1 MLRKSKNV
9 CFQNLIVEN
18 VKFSVK
24 MEVSA
29 VSNLIL
35 KACRPGTDQIHCIDQ
50 FGTFLLSNKLS
61 EFLVNFSITRTAA
74 DGDLRILVKD
84 LVSVPDRTVGVIGT
98 NQSQLPD
105 WIFPAQFCSQILRNI
120 ALSLRKLQNLR
131 SKDELDDGETI
142 ICSLIQRLTD
152 IMPGKR

>member
-1 MLRKSKNV
+1 
-9 CFQNLIVEN
+9 
-18 VKFSVK
+18 
-24 MEVSA
+24 MEISA

-35 KACRPGTDQIHCIDQ
+35 RACRPGTDQIHCIDQ

-61 EFLVNFSITRTAA
+61 EFLVNFSITRTVA

-131 SKDELDDGETI
+131 SKDELDDGETLI
-142 ICSLIQRLTD
+142 GSLIQRLTD
-152 IMPGKR
+152 VAPRSMVTRS